1 MTRAQADRRLMA
13 ILSTDVA
20 GCTALRERDEGTAIR
35 VRERH
40 RALIRAPASQFEREL
55 GFISSMTPV
64 DDLAP
69 QIGAPTLVI
78 HGDRDAA
85 AHVDFGIRRASLIPG
100 ARLEILQAA
109 NHAGVRWKTRV

>member
-1 MTRAQADRRLMA
+1 MARAQADRRLMA

-55 GFISSMTPV
+55 GFISSMTPGRRSRTA
-64 DDLAP
+64 DRRADARHP
-69 QIGAPTLVI
+69 WRPRC
-78 HGDRDAA
+78 GD
-85 AHVDFGIRRASLIPG
+85 VDFGIRRASLIPG